1 MHYEDVRVSEDLSG
15 APREAY
21 ELPPRR
27 YETLG
32 ELAEAIVA
40 KRGTPP
46 LEHFASEEPTR
57 HEIVA
62 NDKVYYAHCFLDALM
77 FPFLLGGERVEVRS
91 KSPVDGEE
99 EVEVIV
105 TEEGVEPYPRGAVTS
120 YGAPRTGGGFAS
132 RYLNAFSSREEYER
146 WAHETPEAVTLVLS
160 IEDAFAFARDLITGG
175 RKMPGRETM
184 ARSRGFG
191 REGDDVTEGAR
202 TS

>member
-15 APREAY
+15 ALREAY

-27 YETLG
+27 CETLG
-32 ELAEAIVA
+32 ELAIVA

-62 NDKVYYAHCFLDALM
+62 NDKAYYAPCFLDALM

-91 KSPVDGEE
+91 KSPVDGE

-146 WAHETPEAVTLVLS
+146 WAHETAEAVTLVLS

-184 ARSRGFG
+184 ARSRGSG

>member
-15 APREAY
+15 ALREAY

-32 ELAEAIVA
+32 ELAIVA

-62 NDKVYYAHCFLDALM
+62 NDKAYYAHCFLDALM
-77 FPFLLGGERVEVRS
+77 SPFLLGGERVEVRS
-91 KSPVDGEE
+91 KSPVDGE

-184 ARSRGFG
+184 ARSRGSG

>member
-15 APREAY
+15 ALREAY

-32 ELAEAIVA
+32 ELAIVA

-62 NDKVYYAHCFLDALM
+62 NDKAYYAHCFLDALM
-77 FPFLLGGERVEVRS
+77 SPFLLGGERVEVRS
-91 KSPVDGEE
+91 KSPVDGE

-146 WAHETPEAVTLVLS
+146 WAHETPQAVTLVLS

-184 ARSRGFG
+184 ARSRGSG